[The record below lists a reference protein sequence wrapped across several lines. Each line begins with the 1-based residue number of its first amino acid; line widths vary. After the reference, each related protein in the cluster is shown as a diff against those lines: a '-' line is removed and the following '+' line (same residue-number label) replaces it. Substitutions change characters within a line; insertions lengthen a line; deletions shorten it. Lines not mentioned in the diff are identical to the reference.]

1 MKSTRLLFAL
11 TAANMVLLGVLLLQV
26 FGAAQA
32 QGTAPVL
39 RGRALELV
47 DEQGRVR
54 ASLGILPAATSA
66 SGVTSSE
73 TVLLRLITE
82 RGRPSVKI
90 AASEQGAGLSF
101 AGPTGTRDTYVIL
114 EAGATASMLRLR
126 NEDGREQVLK
136 P

>member
-1 MKSTRLLFAL
+1 MRDARLLLAL
-11 TAANMVLLGVLLLQV
+11 TAANAVLMLVLLAQNLGV
-26 FGAAQA
+26 AHAQS
-32 QGTAPVL
+32 TSNVL

-47 DEQGRVR
+47 DDQGRLR
-54 ASLGILPAATSA
+54 ASLNVQPA
-66 SGVTSSE
+66 GVTPNGVAFPE

-90 AASEQGAGLSF
+90 AASEQAAGLSF

-114 EAGATASMLRLR
+114 ESKENASVLRLR
-126 NEDGREQVLK
+126 NENGSEHVVK